1 MRPNAER
8 WRKTTHLISQRN
20 SVPHLVRNSVLRC
33 GKPTAASTKTYQQLG
48 RFSPNFSLHR
58 SSKFGQDRACEAFY
72 PRLKQREED
81 GKSEV
86 WPPESE
92 TMRIK
97 PWEHSQACLGR
108 KVILTRTGA
117 KSIHISLT
125 ERACKSP
132 TLFNDVSTN
141 KRVTL
146 RVRIR
151 SGADSKGSNG
161 APIRPSRTTDK
172 SQEGTPMG
180 YWSQMPDT
188 THKSRDHSMSPQG
201 NLIQS
206 GSGPTW
212 FGWKEGAGLPWRR

>member
-1 MRPNAER
+1 M
-8 WRKTTHLISQRN
+8 
-20 SVPHLVRNSVLRC
+20 
-33 GKPTAASTKTYQQLG
+33 
-48 RFSPNFSLHR
+48 
-58 SSKFGQDRACEAFY
+58 
-72 PRLKQREED
+72 
-81 GKSEV
+81 
-86 WPPESE
+86 
-92 TMRIK
+92 MRIK

-132 TLFNDVSTN
+132 TLFNDVSAN

-161 APIRPSRTTDK
+161 APIRPSRMTDK

-180 YWSQMPDT
+180 RTDLRRRIPHIKAETIRCLPRESHPERKWSYMVWLEGGGGT
-188 THKSRDHSMSPQG
+188 SMKALEMARGKRLACP
-201 NLIQS
+201 
-206 GSGPTW
+206 
-212 FGWKEGAGLPWRR
+212 